1 MKIRRILETARRNR
15 MLRRLAG
22 RPAPTIHRWWGKTI
36 SYALMFFYVG
46 LIVFPLYLMFVTSL
60 KNNRQIFT
68 KPFGLPSPAD
78 FSGYMKLFTVSQYHI
93 YFRNSI
99 LVTLSALALI
109 VVTSAL
115 ASYALAKY
123 KFPARI
129 FIYGYFVAG
138 LIIPIRLGTIG
149 IMKTMINI
157 GLFDTPWSLV
167 IVFLAMGIPLGVF
180 ILYDFIRMIPEE
192 LSNSAR
198 IDGCSEHAIFRR
210 IIVPL
215 TKPALATVAIVNF
228 IPVWNDFWFPLVLIR
243 SNGAKTVP
251 LATALLFGQF
261 ETNFGMVFAVLTMAS
276 LPVMI
281 FYLFLSKYF
290 IKGLTKGA
298 LKG

>member
-1 MKIRRILETARRNR
+1 MIAVHK
-15 MLRRLAG
+15 
-22 RPAPTIHRWWGKTI
+22 WWAKLI
-36 SYALMFFYVG
+36 SYIVMVLYAL
-46 LIVFPLYLMFVTSL
+46 LIIFPLYLMFVTSL

-68 KPFGLPSPAD
+68 KPFSLPGPID
-78 FSGYMKLFTVSQYHI
+78 YSGYIKLFTVSQYQI

-99 LVTLSALALI
+99 VVTLVTLGII
-109 VVTSAL
+109 VLFTAL

-123 KFPARI
+123 QFRSRVL
-129 FIYGYFVAG
+129 IYVYFVAG

-149 IMKTMINI
+149 ILKTMI
-157 GLFDTPWSLV
+157 GLKLFDTSWSLI
-167 IVFLAMGIPLGVF
+167 IVFAAMGIPLGVF

-210 IIVPL
+210 IVMPL

-243 SNGAKTVP
+243 SNSVKTVP

-261 ETNFGMVFAVLTMAS
+261 ETNFGMVFAVLSMAS
-276 LPVMI
+276 IPVML
-281 FYLFLSKYF
+281 FYLFLSRYF
-290 IKGLTKGA
+290 IKGLTSGAMKG
-298 LKG
+298 

>member
-1 MKIRRILETARRNR
+1 
-15 MLRRLAG
+15 
-22 RPAPTIHRWWGKTI
+22 
-36 SYALMFFYVG
+36 
-46 LIVFPLYLMFVTSL
+46 
-60 KNNRQIFT
+60 
-68 KPFGLPSPAD
+68 
-78 FSGYMKLFTVSQYHI
+78 
-93 YFRNSI
+93 
-99 LVTLSALALI
+99 VTLSALALI
-109 VVTSAL
+109 VVTTSL

-129 FIYGYFVAG
+129 FLYVYFVAG

-149 IMKTMINI
+149 IMKTMINL
-157 GLFDTPWSLV
+157 GFFDTPWSLV

-243 SNGAKTVP
+243 SNEAKTVP